1 MFRTS
6 YDSKGKPQTYFD
18 AEYAGKQAALARA
31 RGELSRAG
39 SEIDRIRQK
48 WSNSDEFRQ
57 AVICEIARV
66 GQDQHA
72 DAEAY
77 KAGLELLLKD
87 RTATTE
93 QVATAIEIARRNA
106 RADRQVLDST
116 VEIQKR
122 LRPRYGL

>member
-18 AEYAGKQAALARA
+18 RGIRWKTGGVGACA
-31 RGELSRAG
+31 GELSRAG